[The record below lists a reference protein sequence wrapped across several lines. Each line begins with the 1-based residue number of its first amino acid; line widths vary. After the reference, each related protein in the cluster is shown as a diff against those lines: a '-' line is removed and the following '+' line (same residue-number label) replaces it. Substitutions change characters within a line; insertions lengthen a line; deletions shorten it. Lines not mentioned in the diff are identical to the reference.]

1 MKTKLH
7 TKILAKTGPKEEPI
21 ATPLIA
27 HRIWNGKLQQN
38 LKDWAWQCWWIWKG
52 VQFVNINLY
61 CLIKW
66 NVCRQW
72 TNVKEH
78 IISAWL
84 KVKMAALTNLPCS
97 ACFFT
102 NCFVNMFVLTF
113 QEMKCR
119 SSHETLGFA
128 FVEQWMVTQTN
139 FLLLFARFARTSQ
152 TSLVMRKWCL
162 NPSGKYLSRVSSTY
176 SWMWTKQESK
186 WWLTTTQKKQ
196 WKEGLWGLKENCW
209 KLWDKQCCLSVN
221 YSYP

>member
-1 MKTKLH
+1 MKWQTPAELKRQ
-7 TKILAKTGPKEEPI
+7 TGGSGR
-21 ATPLIA
+21 AY
-27 HRIWNGKLQQN
+27 N
-38 LKDWAWQCWWIWKG
+38 LSIQICIVFSSG
-52 VQFVNINLY
+52 TFVDNEL
-61 CLIKW
+61 
-66 NVCRQW
+66 
-72 TNVKEH
+72 TSKEH

-84 KVKMAALTNLPCS
+84 KVKMAALTDLPCS

-176 SWMWTKQESK
+176 SWMRTKQESK

-196 WKEGLWGLKENCW
+196 WKEDLWGLKENCW